1 MLKLKLFGGG
11 GIWIPETLADL
22 AVFLDPAPKFSE
34 SVGEG
39 FEPPEPLRTLQFSR
53 LPLLSTQ
60 PSHRVY
66 EKLAEWFLVRGKTAP
81 FSRSGTPP
89 LNAVCVRK
97 NSNRFRPKFVGRAE
111 FPPNPPFRP
120 SAEATLSDWTI
131 SSFSFRFWRNSEL
144 RSVWRRILFWK

>member
-97 NSNRFRPKFVGRAE
+97 NSNRFRPKFVGRAK
-111 FPPNPPFRP
+111 FPPNPPSARPKKRPFRIEKLP
-120 SAEATLSDWTI
+120 KNLKKY
-131 SSFSFRFWRNSEL
+131 RLKLHFWPKAG
-144 RSVWRRILFWK
+144 FPHF